1 MKQDVIISPNVEQ
14 LYEQVQVVIEKSRA
28 AAYRAA
34 NISMVQAYWNIGR
47 LIVEEEQKGEQKAEY
62 GKQIIDGLSF
72 RLQRQYG
79 RGFDKTNIWNMRK
92 FHRIFPILDAVRQEL
107 GWTHYRLLMRVE
119 KEPARQFYLDETI
132 AGNWSTRTLERQIN
146 SLYYERMLMTSKE
159 GRPAVKQGAES
170 KKVTMQPQDIIKDPF
185 VLDFLD
191 LKPPHDFQEKT
202 LEQALINKL
211 QDFLLELG
219 RGFSF

>member
-159 GRPAVKQGAES
+159 GRNLYWLSTNRTILNLYPPLSFRPNWYNTALVPPVGLSLSSPA
-170 KKVTMQPQDIIKDPF
+170 
-185 VLDFLD
+185 L
-191 LKPPHDFQEKT
+191 
-202 LEQALINKL
+202 
-211 QDFLLELG
+211 
-219 RGFSF
+219 